1 VVRVIRVKRN
11 YIGVNMNIF
20 EFNNVVLSPEVIK
33 NGYAKGRLNAHTLL
47 KQTIVKLAPMYP
59 LWQFVVP
66 RVHMGDEVSTFDVML
81 NGQKLGSIGR
91 MYHGSSYVIAV
102 TNHRIS
108 ENRTRGSE
116 YKTKDVDKAVLKVK
130 KTFFPRNPNE
140 RLSEAHAEAGRLLN
154 SQENGKLRA
163 LNKHEYSI
171 SAAMMEYVK
180 DVGYAGFLAHV
191 HTLEPRFRD
200 VVLAHIENEKELR
213 MEVKSIEEIRRQ
225 FDSQIAALIV
235 RDSGKYLV
243 RIDDNVQIYDDNTL
257 PESMKRNLG
266 MLKLVDAGFFLSDVG
281 CRVNDE
287 VFVVKVDEAKE
298 QA

>member
-1 VVRVIRVKRN
+1 VVRVKRN

-20 EFNNVVLSPEVIK
+20 EFNNVVLSPEVVK
-33 NGYAKGRLNAHTLL
+33 NGYTKSNLNAHTLL
-47 KQTIVKLAPMYP
+47 RQAIAKLAPMYP

-66 RVHMGDEVSTFDVML
+66 RVNMGDEVSTFEVMT

-91 MYHGSSYVIAV
+91 MYHGRDYVVAV
-102 TNHRIS
+102 SNHRIS

-130 KTFFPRNPNE
+130 KTFFPRNPSE
-140 RLSEAHAEAGRLLN
+140 RLSEAHKEADRFLSG
-154 SQENGKLRA
+154 QESGKTRA
-163 LNKHEYSI
+163 LSKHEYSI
-171 SAAMMEYVK
+171 GTTMMEYVK
-180 DVGYAGFLAHV
+180 GAGYAAFLTYV
-191 HTLEPRFRD
+191 DNMEPRLRD
-200 VVLAHIENEKELR
+200 GVLAHIQGEKELQ

-225 FDSQIAALIV
+225 FDKQIAALIV

-257 PESMKRNLG
+257 PESMRGKLG

-287 VFVVKVDEAKE
+287 VFVVKVDEKKE
-298 QA
+298 

>member
-1 VVRVIRVKRN
+1 
-11 YIGVNMNIF
+11 MNIF
-20 EFNNVVLSPEVIK
+20 EFNNVVLHPDVVK
-33 NGYAKGRLNAHTLL
+33 NGYVKSNLKAHTLL
-47 KQTIVKLAPMYP
+47 KQAIEKLAPMYP

-66 RVHMGDEVSTFDVML
+66 RVFMGDEVQMFEVMA
-81 NGQKLGSIGR
+81 NGQELGSITR
-91 MYHGSSYVIAV
+91 MYHGRDYVIAV
-102 TNHRIS
+102 TNHRIAES
-108 ENRTRGSE
+108 RTRGSD
-116 YKTKDVDKAVLKVK
+116 YKTRDVDKAVLKVK
-130 KTFFPRNPNE
+130 KTFAPRNPKE
-140 RLSEAHAEAGRLLN
+140 LLAEAQKEAGRFLN

-171 SAAMMEYVK
+171 SEAMLSYVRGA
-180 DVGYAGFLAHV
+180 GYEGFLTHAQ
-191 HTLEPRFRD
+191 TLEPRVRD
-200 VVLAHIENEKELR
+200 KVLADVQGEKELR

-225 FDSQIAALIV
+225 FENQIAALIV

-257 PESMKRNLG
+257 PESMRGKLG

-287 VFVVKVDEAKE
+287 VFVVKVDEKE

>member
-1 VVRVIRVKRN
+1 
-11 YIGVNMNIF
+11 MNIF
-20 EFNNVVLSPEVIK
+20 EFNNVTLSPDVVK
-33 NGYAKGRLNAHTLL
+33 DGYVKGSLKAHTLL

-66 RVHMGDEVSTFDVML
+66 KVFMGDEVNTFKVVA
-81 NGQKLGSIGR
+81 NGEELGSISR
-91 MYHGSSYVIAV
+91 LYHGRDYVVAV

-130 KTFFPRNPNE
+130 KTFSPRNPKE
-140 RLSEAHAEAGRLLN
+140 RLAEAQKEADRLIN
-154 SQENGKLRA
+154 NQENGKDRA
-163 LNKHEYSI
+163 LEKHKYNIRE
-171 SAAMMEYVK
+171 AMLSYALGA
-180 DVGYAGFLAHV
+180 GYEAFVAHV
-191 HTLEPRFRD
+191 HTLEPRVKD
-200 VVLAHIENEKELR
+200 QVLANIEGEKELR

-225 FDSQIAALIV
+225 FENQIAALVV

-266 MLKLVDAGFFLSDVG
+266 MLKLVDAGFFLSGVG

-287 VFVVKVDEAKE
+287 VFVVSANEE
-298 QA
+298 QE

>member
-1 VVRVIRVKRN
+1 MS
-11 YIGVNMNIF
+11 MNIF
-20 EFNNVVLSPEVIK
+20 EFNNVTLSPEVVK
-33 NGYAKGRLNAHTLL
+33 GGYAKGRLKAHHLL
-47 KQTIVKLAPMYP
+47 VSTITKLAPMYP
-59 LWQFVVP
+59 LWQFVIPTVFMGNEVITFNVVANGEELGAIK
-66 RVHMGDEVSTFDVML
+66 RV
-81 NGQKLGSIGR
+81 
-91 MYHGSSYVIAV
+91 YHGRDYVIAV

-108 ENRTRGSE
+108 GSRVRGSE

-130 KTFFPRNPNE
+130 KTFAPRNPKE
-140 RLSEAHAEAGRLLN
+140 LLAEAQKEADRCIN
-154 SQENGKLRA
+154 NQENGKARA
-163 LNKHEYSI
+163 LNTYEYNI

-180 DVGYAGFLAHV
+180 YVGYAGFLAHAQ
-191 HTLEPRFRD
+191 TLEPRIRD
-200 VVLAHIENEKELR
+200 KLLAHIEAEKELR

-225 FDSQIAALIV
+225 VDNQNAALIV

-266 MLKLVDAGFFLSDVG
+266 MLKLVDAGFFLSGVG

-287 VFVVKVDEAKE
+287 VFVVAAEEKE